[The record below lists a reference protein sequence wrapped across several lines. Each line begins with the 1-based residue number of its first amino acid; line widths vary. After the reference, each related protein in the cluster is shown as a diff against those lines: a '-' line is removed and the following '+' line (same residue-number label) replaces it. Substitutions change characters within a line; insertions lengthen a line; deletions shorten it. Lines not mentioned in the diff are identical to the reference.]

1 MLKRAL
7 IFLVA
12 FCLFVQSTAYVPPTY
27 AASTSVRLT
36 HISAGVSGG
45 ATREFI
51 ALMNMSPDAV
61 DITGWC
67 LVNKSSI
74 SFACFEPQSPAEVY
88 VLPPGEAASIV
99 SMPLAQTLPDGDFS
113 LVYQP
118 TSASSGS
125 LVGSSESL
133 RLVDGQG
140 DTVDS
145 HAWTTPLPSSQMYLR
160 GDDEVGLWRAVAPV
174 AIPQNGVVIETI
186 DIEEPLPLPPPEAPI
201 LPTLPTLNI
210 SELLPNAI
218 GSDSAAEFIEL
229 ENYGTE
235 PIDILQLRLVLGVSS
250 LKEVFLEGLPI
261 EPGEYRVILN
271 SLFSFS
277 LVNTTGR
284 VQLLT
289 GSGSLVAE
297 SAIYESPKEGES
309 WALINEVW
317 QYTNRPTPGAANEP
331 SDVVTGLPK
340 LETSSLKP
348 CTANQY
354 RSPETNRCRNIEVPT
369 PPTPCLAG
377 HFRSPETNRCRKSAV
392 EPAAQP
398 CQPGQER
405 NSETNRCR
413 TIKKLDTANYAV
425 LGATSEEQPNQWYIF
440 AAIAAAVL
448 AVVGYA
454 IFEWRR
460 EIAGLFKKL
469 WQFVRRRF

>member
-1 MLKRAL
+1 
-7 IFLVA
+7 
-12 FCLFVQSTAYVPPTY
+12 
-27 AASTSVRLT
+27 
-36 HISAGVSGG
+36 
-45 ATREFI
+45 
-51 ALMNMSPDAV
+51 MNMSPDAV

-186 DIEEPLPLPPPEAPI
+186 DIEEPLPPPLPPPEAPI
-201 LPTLPTLNI
+201 LPTLPTLRI

-218 GSDSAAEFIEL
+218 GSDSGAEFIEL
-229 ENYGTE
+229 ENFGTE
-235 PIDILQLRLVLGVSS
+235 SIDISQVRLVLGVTS
-250 LKEVFLEGLPI
+250 LKEVFLEGPPI
-261 EPGEYRVILN
+261 EPGEYRLISN

-289 GSGSLVAE
+289 GPGSLVAE

-309 WALINEVW
+309 WALINGVW
-317 QYTNRPTPGAANEP
+317 QYTNRPTPGAVNEP
-331 SDVVTGLPK
+331 SDVVIELPK
-340 LETSSLKP
+340 LETSSPKP
-348 CTANQY
+348 CKANQY
-354 RSPETNRCRNIEVPT
+354 RSPETNRCRNI
-369 PPTPCLAG
+369 
-377 HFRSPETNRCRKSAV
+377 AV
-392 EPAAQP
+392 EPAVQP

-405 NSETNRCR
+405 NPETNRCR

-425 LGATSEEQPNQWYIF
+425 LGATSEEQPNQWYVF
-440 AAIAAAVL
+440 AAIAAVVL